1 MSLTFL
7 VNFIMLPDLY
17 PLNRSMGGLW
27 SVTLSKQNIATAVIF
42 LVNSDVC
49 VCIIQWKYCCLWQYW
64 YYFLCTQCA
73 SSVTSILHKII
84 GLSLWVNLLLNISLW
99 RLNIEILGKSN
110 LYYLVFGVRVG
121 FEKKSWSQDL
131 FDLSFNQ
138 SNQ

>member
-7 VNFIMLPDLY
+7 VNFLMSPDLY

-27 SVTLSKQNIATAVIF
+27 SVTFSKQNIATAVIF

-49 VCIIQWKYCCLWQYW
+49 FCIIQWKCCCLWQYW

-73 SSVTSILHKII
+73 SLVTSILHKII

-121 FEKKSWSQDL
+121 FEKNSWSQDL
-131 FDLSFNQ
+131 CDLSFNQ